1 MRSLARVFAQPIAV
15 APLPGAVPA
24 ALAGERRSLRCV
36 GVRAGAVGAMPP
48 MPVAA
53 AGGSA

>member
-24 ALAGERRSLRCV
+24 ALTGERRSLRCV